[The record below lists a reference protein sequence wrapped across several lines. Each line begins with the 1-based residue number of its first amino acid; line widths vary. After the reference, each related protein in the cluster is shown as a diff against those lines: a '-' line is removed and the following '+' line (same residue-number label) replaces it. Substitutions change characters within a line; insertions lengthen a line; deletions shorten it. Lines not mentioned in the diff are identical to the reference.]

1 MEKCMTTP
9 RLVLKPM
16 AEEDCSQAVAILRHD
31 KVKATYMLPDL
42 TEEAAGKL
50 FRRLMELSNGEDH
63 YVRGIYLNDTLI
75 GWLNDTEIENGE
87 MELGWALHPDFHNQ
101 GYATEAVKA
110 AIHGLFRAGYRRI
123 NAGAFDDNPASLR
136 VMQKV
141 GMTLQE
147 KTEEIEYRGKTHR
160 CIYYAISSIFV
171 ETPRLLL
178 RTVQPEDY
186 SYFRSH
192 LMDKEMDRMMC
203 RYPTDTEEDARLG
216 FDWFLYKEERAY
228 VILLK
233 ETGTVI
239 GNLVVYNRVPQL
251 VADHPAVAG
260 KTGRSLSFALS
271 RPWQRKG
278 LMTEAVRAVMDRLF
292 RVEGIDYIN
301 CGYLTHNLP
310 SKVFQES
317 LGFAYLTEE
326 SFTMEEQ
333 TLTSVENIL
342 WRKC

>member
-110 AIHGLFRAGYRRI
+110 AIHSLFRAGYRRI

-239 GNLVVYNRVPQL
+239 GNLVVYNLVPQL

>member
-1 MEKCMTTP
+1 MKNYIATP

-16 AEEDCSQAVAILRHD
+16 AEEDCSQAVAILRHN

-50 FRRLMELSNGEDH
+50 FQRLMELSNSEDH
-63 YVRGIYLNDTLI
+63 YVRGIYLNSTLI

-87 MELGWALHPDFHNQ
+87 MELGWAIHPDFHNQ

-110 AIHGLFRAGYRRI
+110 AIQDLFRAGYRRI
-123 NAGAFDDNPASLR
+123 NAGAFEENPASLR

-141 GMTLQE
+141 GMTLQK
-147 KTEEIEYRGKTHR
+147 KTDEIEYRGKTHR

-216 FDWFLYKEERAY
+216 FDWFLYREERAY
-228 VILLK
+228 AILLK

-239 GNLVVYNRVPQL
+239 GNLVVYNRVPQI
-251 VADHPAVAG
+251 VADQPEVAG

-271 RPWQRKG
+271 RSWQRKG
-278 LMTEAVRAVMDRLF
+278 LMTEAVRAVMDHLF
-292 RVEGIDYIN
+292 LEENTDYIN

-310 SKVFQES
+310 SKAFQES

-326 SFTMEEQ
+326 TFTMEEQ

-342 WRKC
+342 WRKD